1 MWFRRLAGWKETRN
15 TQNAT
20 RIKAG
25 ELLFKKKRLNT
36 IRIYWLTN
44 TTNKRYTILTQPE
57 TSFGVLPHHQSGV
70 GIESPVCRNISLNMF
85 PPVILRWL
93 VHSGAIVFQSY
104 HSSEF
109 QFASFAASPKFCFAT
124 PSSSATSVPSWVF
137 WSLVID
143 FGRCIF
149 KTKI

>member
-25 ELLFKKKRLNT
+25 ELLFWTKRLNT

-44 TTNKRYTILTQPE
+44 TTKQRYTILIQPE

-93 VHSGAIVFQSY
+93 VRSGAIVFQSY
-104 HSSEF
+104 HSSEKSNS
-109 QFASFAASPKFCFAT
+109 QASPLHQSFVLQPPVAPQPVYPAGFLKF
-124 PSSSATSVPSWVF
+124 SHWL
-137 WSLVID
+137 WSMY
-143 FGRCIF
+143 FQN
-149 KTKI
+149 